1 MRIFSTVLLMFA
13 CAAHAAAQSQTSNS
27 LPFTAFAAPPAP
39 VLTSLGGLTAK
50 GNIYAGAKMPIN
62 GTGFSSSCIV
72 NVDGTAQ
79 PASTFA
85 FVSATEIDYTIP
97 ASLGSAAGSAHTLT
111 VSCPQPALAENI
123 PVTLPNAVAK
133 VAYSAA
139 LTSQFSVQ
147 NGTAPYRW
155 NLSQGSSL
163 PTGLSLSPSTGVV
176 SGIPSSAAS
185 VAFNF
190 FVSDAAGVACTNS
203 TGLLAAMLKPGVR
216 IGAAGK

>member
-50 GNIYAGAKMPIN
+50 GNIYTGTKMPIN
-62 GTGFSSSCIV
+62 GTGFTNACVV

-79 PASTFA
+79 PSSTFA

-97 ASLGSAAGSAHTLT
+97 ASLGSASGSAHTLT

-123 PVTLPNAVAK
+123 PVTLPNAVANT
-133 VAYSAA
+133 AYSAA
-139 LTSQFSVQ
+139 LTNQFSIQ
-147 NGTAPYRW
+147 AGNPPYRW

-163 PTGLSLSPSTGVV
+163 PMGLSLSQSTGVV
-176 SGIPSSAAS
+176 SGIPSSAGS
-185 VAFNF
+185 VGFDF
-190 FVSDAAGVACTNS
+190 FVSDASGAACTNN
-203 TGLLAAMLKPGVR
+203 TGLLAAMLKPGAR
-216 IGAAGK
+216 IGAAGR